1 MWLAEVPGLGIEPE
15 LQQWQCQILSLL
27 DHQGTPKS
35 DPWHCPFL
43 TLGFTFFFLL
53 EPIEKKI
60 RFAVTIG
67 GGGRGGNWRKAVRH
81 KQKAYLWAFYP
92 VPLIISG
99 ICVCVHMR
107 TCMYQCHTVLI
118 TVALW
123 YNLKPGSLIPSVPF
137 FFFNIALAIQGLL
150 CFHTDLKI
158 LPDMW
163 RMSLV
168 TW

>member
-1 MWLAEVPGLGIEPE
+1 MGGEEIEGR
-15 LQQWQCQILSLL
+15 Q
-27 DHQGTPKS
+27 S
-35 DPWHCPFL
+35 D
-43 TLGFTFFFLL
+43 T
-53 EPIEKKI
+53 K
-60 RFAVTIG
+60 V
-67 GGGRGGNWRKAVRH
+67 
-81 KQKAYLWAFYP
+81 YLWAFYP

-137 FFFNIALAIQGLL
+137 YFFYIALAIQGLL

-158 LPDMW
+158 LPDM
-163 RMSLV
+163 
-168 TW
+168 